1 MTMEGRR
8 PTMTAKLRPYDEPPK
23 RRRTFIPRGPDSAAT
38 LFLAAAVLWFFVA
51 TAIGALWAV
60 LQIVPTSFGFSLPFD
75 IGVEF
80 NASRVESGFANTLVF
95 GWLTNAG
102 IAALLFIGPR
112 LAGRKL
118 ANPGFAFLA
127 FLVWNFAVVA
137 GGLTLIYTT
146 LAQDGVL
153 AEYPL
158 LVDGAALLALAIVNL
173 CFWRT
178 VVPAALTYVSTW
190 YLGVG
195 LLALTGV
202 YALASLPADAIW
214 IYPGIGEST
223 AALINAFS
231 VNAIEAYWLLGA
243 AVGTLYYVV
252 PRAANAQLYSSGLAA
267 LAFILWLPLAGLYGV
282 AALIDPSVPYVITT
296 IGTVGAILLVAH
308 AFLVA
313 ANLFGTLSG
322 RWTLAFGRGA
332 VPFALV
338 SVAFILGTSVL
349 QGIGAL
355 RSVQVLTGPTVW
367 SVGALV
373 VTGLGAYT
381 FAYLAFADFAMPRL
395 LRRAWRPGLLNGLL
409 LWATMGGAILGGLA
423 LMFGGI
429 AQGSLITQA
438 ADAETITG
446 TLMPFMIV
454 ATLGLGL
461 AALGGVL
468 LLTILFLMFTSG
480 RYADHAVPAG
490 VTAAT
495 AAGH

>member
-1 MTMEGRR
+1 
-8 PTMTAKLRPYDEPPK
+8 MTAKLRPYDEPPK
-23 RRRTFIPRGPDSAAT
+23 RRRTLIPREPDSAAS
-38 LFLAAAVLWFFVA
+38 LFLAAAVVWFFVA
-51 TAIGALWAV
+51 TGLGALWAV
-60 LQIVPTSFGFSLPFD
+60 LQIVPTSFGFTLPFD

-80 NASRVESGFANTLVF
+80 NASRVESGFANTLVY

-102 IAALLFIGPR
+102 IAALFFIGPR
-112 LAGRKL
+112 LAGRPL
-118 ANPGFAFLA
+118 ENRGFAFLA
-127 FLVWNFAVVA
+127 FLLWNFVVVA
-137 GGLTLIYTT
+137 GGLGLIYTT
-146 LAQDGVL
+146 FAQNGVL
-153 AEYPL
+153 AEYPWF
-158 LVDGAALLALAIVNL
+158 VDGAALLALAIVNL

-223 AALINAFS
+223 AALINAFA
-231 VNAIEAYWLLGA
+231 VNALESYWLLGA

-252 PRAANAQLYSSGLAA
+252 PRAANAQLYSFGLAA

-282 AALIDPSVPYVITT
+282 AALIDPAVPFVITT
-296 IGTVGAILLVAH
+296 IGTAGAILLVAH

-313 ANLFGTLSG
+313 ANLLLTLSG
-322 RWTLAFGRGA
+322 KWSLALGRGS
-332 VPFALV
+332 VPFAIVALV
-338 SVAFILGTSVL
+338 FILGTSVV
-349 QGIGAL
+349 QGVGAL

-367 SVGALV
+367 SLGALV

-381 FAYLAFADFAMPRL
+381 FAALAFADFAMPRL
-395 LRRAWRPGLLNGLL
+395 LRRAWRPGLLNGIL
-409 LWATMGGAILGGLA
+409 LWSTMSGAVIGGLA

-438 ADAETITG
+438 ADPETISA
-446 TLMPFMIV
+446 TLTIFMIV
-454 ATLGLGL
+454 AAMGLGL
-461 AALGGVL
+461 AALGGAML
-468 LLTILFLMFTSG
+468 LAILFLMFTSG
-480 RYADHAVPAG
+480 RYAEHAVPAG
-490 VTAAT
+490 GAVAT